1 MQKIKVKMNKPVY
14 LGTPI
19 LKISKTIMYKF
30 WYDCIKS
37 EYPKNAK
44 ICYIDTESFIIH
56 IKTEDFYEDI
66 AYGVEKWF
74 ETSNITKNRPLPVGL
89 NKKGIGLMKD
99 EFGGKI
105 MTKFVALLHLDQKLI
120 HI

>member
-14 LGTPI
+14 LGIPI
-19 LKISKTIMYKF
+19 LEISKTIMYKF
-30 WYDCIKS
+30 WYNYIKS

-44 ICYIDTESFIIH
+44 ICYIDTERFIIH
-56 IKTEDFYEDI
+56 IKTEDIYENI
-66 AYGVEKWF
+66 AYDVEKWF